1 MVTFSFHIVCS
12 SESCSYKDSC
22 VSSSFN
28 VTPPSFFQLAGPL
41 ILYPVTKSA
50 SAEELEKIISSVVVK
65 SLTFPASKYFF
76 RIVAAPLL
84 NDFSEVFSLTVE
96 PANKTKPSVV
106 ITPVA
111 LTS

>member
-1 MVTFSFHIVCS
+1 M
-12 SESCSYKDSC
+12 
-22 VSSSFN
+22 
-28 VTPPSFFQLAGPL
+28 
-41 ILYPVTKSA
+41 
-50 SAEELEKIISSVVVK
+50 VVK